1 MGLAENKYSEHYT
14 VAEWEKW
21 NDQWELING
30 APYCMSPA
38 PTVKHQLINTKLI
51 NQINN
56 KLINCVKCIAI
67 MPVDWQ
73 INDETVVQPDISVV
87 CKEVTTNRLFFA
99 PTIIFEILSPSTARK
114 DKTEKYELYQTQGV
128 RYYVMVNPDTKE
140 IELFL
145 LVNGIYTKQDFTDN
159 YTFTIDECVVNID
172 FTTIW

>member
-1 MGLAENKYSEHYT
+1 MGLAERTYLEHYT
-14 VAEWEKW
+14 VSQWEKW
-21 NDQWELING
+21 NDQWELISG
-30 APYCMSPA
+30 VPYCMSPA
-38 PTVKHQLINTKLI
+38 PTIKHQNINGNIYIEFKSKL
-51 NQINN
+51 
-56 KLINCVKCIAI
+56 KLCGSCIVYL
-67 MPVDWQ
+67 PVDWQ
-73 INDETVVQPDISVV
+73 ISDDTVVQPDISVV

-99 PTIIFEILSPSTARK
+99 PTIIVEILSPSTARK

-128 RYYVMVNPDTKE
+128 KYYVMVNPDTKE